1 MIIIRCM
8 KCLLS
13 VAVLIGLLC
22 SCSLGGNSL
31 HSKLSSSDV
40 TIVELASHKYNDFEL
55 LEIAKFSGNANEL
68 NARYPLECVRMIDGG
83 YRVSYLGETSVA
95 VIVFDSNGEY
105 ILGGV
110 YSNLC
115 QRSDFLDLAIGQPLD
130 RVRTID
136 PEGDYPFLYTGRS
149 DTPRVSNHYTK
160 DGYLITI
167 EYDTNNTVIS
177 INEEL
182 I

>member
-1 MIIIRCM
+1 
-8 KCLLS
+8 
-13 VAVLIGLLC
+13 
-22 SCSLGGNSL
+22 
-31 HSKLSSSDV
+31 
-40 TIVELASHKYNDFEL
+40 
-55 LEIAKFSGNANEL
+55 
-68 NARYPLECVRMIDGG
+68 MIDGG

-110 YSNLC
+110 YRNLC
-115 QRSDFLDLAIGQPLD
+115 QRSDFQDLAIGQPLD

-136 PEGDYPFLYTGRS
+136 PEGDYTFLYTGRN